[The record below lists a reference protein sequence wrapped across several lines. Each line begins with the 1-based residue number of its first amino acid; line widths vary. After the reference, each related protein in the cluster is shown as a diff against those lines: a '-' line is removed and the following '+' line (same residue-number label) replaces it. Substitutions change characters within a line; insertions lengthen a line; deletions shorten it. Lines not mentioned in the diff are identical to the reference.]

1 MLFKIV
7 AGSFGEDAMRSLV
20 ELENVFINVAYR
32 DQPGISLLS

>member
-7 AGSFGEDAMRSLV
+7 ARPFWEDAMRSLG

-32 DQPGISLLS
+32 DQPGFSFLS